1 MADLKIIWTNRVLEK
16 MKTLGLTEAH
26 VLDAFNTG
34 EVEKSK
40 IGGFNAIKKYPG
52 RELGVYYDR
61 RTSGEYVIMSVW
73 ERKRR

>member
-1 MADLKIIWTNRVLEK
+1 MTDLKIIWTNNALEK
-16 MKTLGLTEAH
+16 MKKLGLSETA
-26 VLDAFNTG
+26 VLDAFNNG
-34 EVEKSK
+34 EQEKSK